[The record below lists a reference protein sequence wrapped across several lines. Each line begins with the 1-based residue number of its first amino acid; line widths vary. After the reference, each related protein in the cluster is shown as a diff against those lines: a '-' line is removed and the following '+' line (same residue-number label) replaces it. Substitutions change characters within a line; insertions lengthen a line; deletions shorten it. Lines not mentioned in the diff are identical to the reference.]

1 MDRKLIP
8 ISSGLHE
15 QIKDYCRTNGFVMSK
30 FIENILDTNFNKLK
44 GENNET
50 DIQTIAEYF
59 VQVGVN
65 TVEHNPSGRVEFDL
79 ENL

>member
-1 MDRKLIP
+1 MSNEVYNPDCQYFRERNGRKKVWIN
-8 ISSGLHE
+8 E
-15 QIKDYCRTNGFVMSK
+15 QLVKRLQDLAVHY
-30 FIENILDTNFNKLK
+30 
-44 GENNET
+44 ET

-65 TVEHNPSGRVEFDL
+65 TVEHNPSSKVEFDL

>member
-1 MDRKLIP
+1 
-8 ISSGLHE
+8 
-15 QIKDYCRTNGFVMSK
+15 MSNEVYNPESQY
-30 FIENILDTNFNKLK
+30 FIERNGRKKVWINERLVKRLQDLAVHY
-44 GENNET
+44 ET

>member
-1 MDRKLIP
+1 
-8 ISSGLHE
+8 
-15 QIKDYCRTNGFVMSK
+15 MSNEVYNPDCQY
-30 FIENILDTNFNKLK
+30 FIERNGRKKVWINEGLVKRLQDLAVHY
-44 GENNET
+44 ET

-65 TVEHNPSGRVEFDL
+65 TVEHNPSREFDL